1 MSASAAS
8 RRVRPRVQTQ
18 WLALGAALVVL
29 AGVMVAWGLSRAA
42 ERVEVVQVA
51 RDVKAGQQLQA
62 DDLTI
67 TGVAYDGVVQGLV
80 PAASLERLV
89 GRVAA
94 IDLAPGALVQ
104 VGMWSDE
111 PALHAGED
119 RVGAVLDAG
128 RYPAGLTRGD
138 VAIAAS
144 IDGASTVLPVAVRVL
159 DVSDGAD
166 GDLVVTIAVPTAQSI
181 EVAQLAATDQ
191 LLLVG
196 RAAAGGGS

>member
-1 MSASAAS
+1 MSGGNATT
-8 RRVRPRVQTQ
+8 RVRPRVQTQ

-51 RDVKAGQQLQA
+51 RPVKAGHPLEA
-62 DDLTI
+62 GDLTI

-80 PAASLERLV
+80 PATSLERLV

-128 RYPAGLTRGD
+128 RYPAGLTSGD

-144 IDGASTVLPVAVRVL
+144 IDGSATVAPTAVRVL
-159 DVSDGAD
+159 DVTEGTD
-166 GDLVVTIAVPTAQSI
+166 GDLVVTIAVPAEQAI
-181 EVAQLAATDQ
+181 AIAQLAATDQ

-196 RAAAGGGS
+196 RSTAGAS